1 LVVAG
6 IVASRAF
13 SLPPEQARL
22 HVIVTACA
30 FLLLGLLPTLISL
43 RLFVPRMPPAFL
55 YLRNFRTDADTLQ
68 LKWVLQSILGKDAR
82 LAGIR
87 PPRRRVPAVLRP
99 LLLPYLALTY
109 SDPKH
114 MELEAQ
120 DDWPARLWRSLAE
133 SRGAF
138 LDLRQVS
145 PGVALERDLTAKAL
159 GLSRIAYVVDGS
171 RTNAEWRALIAEA
184 PGIENED
191 VSDAH
196 LLEWREDSFEA
207 NSEFAKAAAAFATR
221 VSAFPRGLA
230 WDADPQIATHA
241 LDGERVLRR
250 DRMRMTL
257 LTLLGVGLLY
267 GVGPALTPWVGPS
280 AAGWAQASLGV
291 LAFFFYFL
299 SGLGHLRG
307 LRRLHRAARVLNP
320 PVARLASRRRMLLAF
335 GVLLPSLLAMLAVAA
350 AAGVRAVVPVIMQKA
365 AITKSTDNLRSLTMF
380 MLHRSAMG
388 RPYPALEG
396 KNFTLHV
403 IAAGELDWR
412 MPGAVAMLFSPADP
426 RSRDS
431 LDVKRYGEL
440 TKESLKSGRF
450 DDLTSYAGRRNVT
463 FPLRPGPE
471 PEPLFADVCIPG
483 VVLIAFNNGA
493 VERFTYAQLGLPED
507 LDPNETEFL
516 GEQTPAGASDL
527 LRRLS
532 K

>member
-1 LVVAG
+1 LVVSG
-6 IVASRAF
+6 IVASGAF

-22 HVIVTACA
+22 HLIVTVCA

-43 RLFVPRMPPAFL
+43 RLFVPRTAPAFL

-120 DDWPARLWRSLAE
+120 DDWPARLWRSLGD

-159 GLSRIAYVVDGS
+159 GPSRIAYVVDGS
-171 RTNAEWRALIAEA
+171 RTQAEWRDLLAEA
-184 PGIENED
+184 PGMADED
-191 VSDAH
+191 LSQTH
-196 LLEWREDSFEA
+196 LLQWGEDSFA
-207 NSEFAKAAAAFATR
+207 ADSEFARGATAFATK

-230 WDADPQIATHA
+230 WEAYPQIAQHA

-250 DRMRMTL
+250 DRMRMIV
-257 LTLLGVGLLY
+257 LTLLGVGLLC
-267 GVGPALTPWVGPS
+267 GVGPALTPLVGAS

-291 LAFFFYFL
+291 LAYSFYFL

-307 LRRLHRAARVLNP
+307 LGRLRRAARVLNP
-320 PVARLASRRRMLLAF
+320 PVARLAGRRRVLLAF
-335 GVLLPSLLAMLAVAA
+335 GVLLPSLLAMLAIAA
-350 AAGVRAVVPVIMQKA
+350 ATGVRAVVPVIMKQA
-365 AITKSTDNLRSLTMF
+365 AITKSKHNLRTLTMF
-380 MLHRSAMG
+380 MLQRRAMG
-388 RPYPALEG
+388 QPYPALEG

-403 IAAGELDWR
+403 IATKELDWR
-412 MPGAVAMLFSPADP
+412 MHGVVEMLFSPADP
-426 RSRDS
+426 RPRDS
-431 LDVKRYGEL
+431 LDVRRYGAI
-440 TKESLKSGRF
+440 TMESLKSGRF

-463 FPLRPGPE
+463 FPLRSGPE

-483 VVLIAFNNGA
+483 VVLIAFDNGA
-493 VERFTYAQLGLPED
+493 VEQFTYAQLGLPED